1 LNRTLLWIG
10 FAPDSARHTLDS
22 LQESGIHVLSA
33 SDFKSLE
40 SLCSTSNFNLAVISD
55 QIPRKVKRA
64 IAALL
69 AELRPDVPI
78 VELYSSQ
85 ADIAGAYALSAD
97 KGQELLHLIHRL
109 LEGDGRKHA

>member
-1 LNRTLLWIG
+1 M
-10 FAPDSARHTLDS
+10 LDS
-22 LQESGIHVLSA
+22 LQENGIHVLSA

-85 ADIAGAYALSAD
+85 ADIAAA
-97 KGQELLHLIHRL
+97 
-109 LEGDGRKHA
+109 